1 VLLGIAGEGRSLT
14 LPSDLLAGRE
24 LTLIGSLA
32 YPADVW
38 AQVVR
43 LVSDRVID
51 LAPIV
56 THRFPAREF
65 AQAIRLMDERRG
77 IVAKIVLEHQEV

>member
-1 VLLGIAGEGRSLT
+1 
-14 LPSDLLAGRE
+14 
-24 LTLIGSLA
+24 
-32 YPADVW
+32 
-38 AQVVR
+38 
-43 LVSDRVID
+43 VSDRVID